1 MSVLDDVLDDL
12 TAEGDQ
18 LESWVTPLSDEQWRT
33 PTPAAGWD
41 VATTIAHLAW
51 TDEVV
56 VVAATDPAG
65 WEQLI
70 LEAMGD
76 PEGFVDVTAAAAAMD
91 SVVVSSMNLSPVRPE
106 CRPVTSNRSDGAC
119 KCPQNLYRR
128 AFAPPGPSDPARPS

>member
-1 MSVLDDVLDDL
+1 MSVLDDVLYDL

-56 VVAATDPAG
+56 VVAATDPAARYAVVAWG
-65 WEQLI
+65 LPAAASGGKALDAVTGPGRPVAAVI
-70 LEAMGD
+70 DLSSPD
-76 PEGFVDVTAAAAAMD
+76 CVTA
-91 SVVVSSMNLSPVRPE
+91 L
-106 CRPVTSNRSDGAC
+106 
-119 KCPQNLYRR
+119 R
-128 AFAPPGPSDPARPS
+128 ALT

>member
-1 MSVLDDVLDDL
+1 MSVLDDVLYDL

-76 PEGFVDVTAAAAAMD
+76 PEGFVDATAAAAATAPAAD
-91 SVVVSSMNLSPVRPE
+91 LLDRWRTARRRLPDVLRAHPE
-106 CRPVTSNRSDGAC
+106 GEKVPWFG
-119 KCPQNLYRR
+119 
-128 AFAPPGPSDPARPS
+128 PPM